1 MKKTIAL
8 CLCLCLCFLLIAC
21 GRSGEETEATT
32 APETTV
38 ASTAPVTEP
47 PTEPPKEIHWTEEFY
62 VDDFGDPTSSSYIR
76 GIFDGTFSN
85 SATTGSDL
93 TVCFF
98 MDKDLASASYD
109 MFTIRLLE
117 YGNHKVSFI
126 GCDEWDVSIKV
137 KVDGVVSEDE
147 PYLLLTDSGEMAIKR
162 GSPLFS
168 AIIDA
173 LEADKEIAF
182 VITVGGYGT
191 NTYRFNIDANGL
203 ADIPHDWKGKM

>member
-21 GRSGEETEATT
+21 GQSVEETEATT
-32 APETTV
+32 ATETTV

-47 PTEPPKEIHWTEEFY
+47 PKEIHWTEEFY
-62 VDDFGDPTSSSYIR
+62 ADDFGDPTSSSYIR

-98 MDKDLASASYD
+98 MDKNLDSASYD

-126 GCDEWDVSIKV
+126 GCDEWDISIKV

-147 PYLLLTDSGEMAIKR
+147 PFLLLTDSGEMAIKR

-173 LEADKEIAF
+173 LDADKEIAF

-191 NTYRFNIDANGL
+191 DTYRFNIDANGL
-203 ADIPHDWKGKM
+203 ADIPHNWKGEI

>member
-1 MKKTIAL
+1 MKKTITL

-21 GRSGEETEATT
+21 GQSGEETEATT
-32 APETTV
+32 VPETTV
-38 ASTAPVTEP
+38 ASTAP

-62 VDDFGDPTSSSYIR
+62 VDDFGDSTSSSYIR
-76 GIFDGTFSN
+76 GVFDGTFSN
-85 SATTGSDL
+85 SATSGSEL

-98 MDKDLASASYD
+98 MDKKMDSASYD

-117 YGNHKVSFI
+117 YGSHKVSFI
-126 GCDEWDVSIKV
+126 GCDTWDVSIKV

-147 PYLLLTDSGEMAIKR
+147 PYFLLSDSGEMVINR
-162 GSPLFS
+162 DSPLFR

-173 LEADKEIAF
+173 LESGKEISF

-191 NTYRFNIDANGL
+191 STYRFKIDANGL
-203 ADIPHDWKGKM
+203 ADIPHSWKGKL